1 MATLKV
7 SRRAHLRFYTAPRT
21 LTRAAPQAFDHLL
34 HDIVRGKRISQSKMD
49 QISEMT
55 MQLVQVLLFSLSC
68 LDFVPNSHSLHRTIQ
83 TSSLDCTRHIWLP
96 KTLLKKSIVSMYS
109 TILRERREVPQRRT
123 ASQSRNSHQINLATL
138 VPYSSRCKAYLTA

>member
-7 SRRAHLRFYTAPRT
+7 NRRVHLSYETTFQM

-55 MQLVQVLLFSLSC
+55 MQLVQVLLSFLLC
-68 LDFVPNSHSLHRTIQ
+68 LDFGF
-83 TSSLDCTRHIWLP
+83 
-96 KTLLKKSIVSMYS
+96 
-109 TILRERREVPQRRT
+109 
-123 ASQSRNSHQINLATL
+123 
-138 VPYSSRCKAYLTA
+138 